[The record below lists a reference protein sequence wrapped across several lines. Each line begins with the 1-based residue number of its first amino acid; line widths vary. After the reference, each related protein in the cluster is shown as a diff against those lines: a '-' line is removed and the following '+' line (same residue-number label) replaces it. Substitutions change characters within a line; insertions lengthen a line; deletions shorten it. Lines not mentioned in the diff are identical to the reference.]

1 VRRCTGTETA
11 VRIRAPRRTHK
22 IDSHDAG
29 SFRAGALRA
38 RLLRLAFAGAALALL
53 AASLASA
60 RDLDTRERGL
70 LPKGTIG
77 VVVLDL
83 SLSIADEDYAA
94 VRSALRRLADDDVRI
109 GLVVFSDVAYEL
121 LPPGSPS
128 AELRPLLRFLKVPKE
143 FTAPPVNPWTSGFR
157 AGTRISSALELAQD
171 MLVRD
176 AIESPSILLVSD
188 LETAPE
194 DVPLLARTVESLRRS
209 DIKLEVAALGP
220 SSDAQT
226 LFSDFL
232 ADSPFVLPSEEQGD
246 TSGPTSEST
255 YGAPN
260 ALLFFGALLFAALA
274 LHERFGARLAL
285 PLVPR
290 QTRGPA

>member
-1 VRRCTGTETA
+1 M
-11 VRIRAPRRTHK
+11 HK
-22 IDSHDAG
+22 IDSHDAR
-29 SFRAGALRA
+29 SFTAGTLRA
-38 RLLRLAFAGAALALL
+38 RLLRLVFAGAAVALL

-70 LPKGTIG
+70 LPKGTTG

-94 VRSALRRLADDDVRI
+94 VRKALERLVEDDVRV

-121 LPPGSPS
+121 LPPGTPS
-128 AELRPLLRFLKVPKE
+128 AELRPLFRFLKVPPDE
-143 FTAPPVNPWTSGFR
+143 LTAPPVNPWTSGFR

-176 AIESPSILLVSD
+176 GIQNPSILLVSD

-194 DVPLLARTVESLRRS
+194 DVPPLARTVDGLRRS
-209 DIKLEVAALGP
+209 NIELEVAALGP

-226 LFSDFL
+226 IFGDFL
-232 ADSPFVLPSEEQGD
+232 ADSPFALPTEEEGEA
-246 TSGPTSEST
+246 SGPTSEST
-255 YGAPN
+255 YGTPN
-260 ALLFFGALLFAALA
+260 ALLFLGALLFAALA

-290 QTRGPA
+290 RTREPA

>member
-1 VRRCTGTETA
+1 
-11 VRIRAPRRTHK
+11 VRIRAPRRAHR

-29 SFRAGALRA
+29 SFRAGTLRA
-38 RLLRLAFAGAALALL
+38 RLLRLVFAGAALALL

-70 LPKGTIG
+70 LPKGTSG

-94 VRSALRRLADDDVRI
+94 VRLALRRLVEDDVRV

-121 LPPGSPS
+121 LPPGTPS
-128 AELRPLLRFLKVPKE
+128 EELRPLLRFLVVPE
-143 FTAPPVNPWTSGFR
+143 LGTPVNPWTSAFR
-157 AGTRISSALELAQD
+157 AGTRVSSALELAQD

-176 AIESPSILLVSD
+176 GIENPSILLVSD

-194 DVPLLARTVESLRRS
+194 DVPLLARTVDSLRRS
-209 DIKLEVAALGP
+209 EIELEVAALGP
-220 SSDAQT
+220 SSDAQQIFGG
-226 LFSDFL
+226 LI
-232 ADSPFVLPSEEQGD
+232 ADSPFVLPSDEEGAE
-246 TSGPTSEST
+246 ESRPATEAT
-255 YGAPN
+255 YGTPRS
-260 ALLFFGALLFAALA
+260 LLFLGALLFAALA
-274 LHERFGARLAL
+274 AHERFGARLAL

-290 QTRGPA
+290 RARRPA

>member
-1 VRRCTGTETA
+1 M
-11 VRIRAPRRTHK
+11 RIRAPRRAHK
-22 IDSHDAG
+22 ISSHDAR
-29 SFRAGALRA
+29 SFTAGTLRA
-38 RLLRLAFAGAALALL
+38 RLLRLVFAAAAVALL

-70 LPKGTIG
+70 LPKGTTG

-94 VRSALRRLADDDVRI
+94 VRKALERLVEDDVRI

-121 LPPGSPS
+121 LPPGTPS
-128 AELRPLLRFLKVPKE
+128 SELRPLFRFLKVPKE
-143 FTAPPVNPWTSGFR
+143 FIAPPVNPWTSGFR

-176 AIESPSILLVSD
+176 GIQNPSILLVSD

-194 DVPLLARTVESLRRS
+194 DVPLLARTVDALRRS
-209 DIKLEVAALGP
+209 NIELEVAALGP

-226 LFSDFL
+226 IFSDFL
-232 ADSPFVLPSEEQGD
+232 ADSPFALPSAEEGVA
-246 TSGPTSEST
+246 SGSTSEST
-255 YGAPN
+255 YGTPN
-260 ALLFFGALLFAALA
+260 ALLFLGALLFAALA

-290 QTRGPA
+290 QTREHA

>member
-1 VRRCTGTETA
+1 
-11 VRIRAPRRTHK
+11 VRIKAPRRASR
-22 IDSHDAG
+22 ISSHDAR
-29 SFRAGALRA
+29 SFTAGTLRA
-38 RLLRLAFAGAALALL
+38 RLLRLVFAGAAVALL

-70 LPKGTIG
+70 LPKGTTG

-83 SLSIADEDYAA
+83 SLSIADEDYDT
-94 VRSALRRLADDDVRI
+94 VRSALEGIAKDDVRI

-128 AELRPLLRFLKVPKE
+128 SELRPLFRFLHVPKE

-176 AIESPSILLVSD
+176 GIQNPSILLVSD

-194 DVPLLARTVESLRRS
+194 DVPLLARTVDGLRRS
-209 DIKLEVAALGP
+209 NIELEVAALGP

-226 LFSDFL
+226 LFSEFL
-232 ADSPFVLPSEEQGD
+232 ADSPFALPSEEGD
-246 TSGPTSEST
+246 EVSGPTTEST
-255 YGAPN
+255 YGTPN
-260 ALLFFGALLFAALA
+260 TLLVLGALLFAALA

-290 QTRGPA
+290 RTREPA

>member
-1 VRRCTGTETA
+1 M
-11 VRIRAPRRTHK
+11 HK
-22 IDSHDAG
+22 ISSHDAR
-29 SFRAGALRA
+29 SFTAGTLRA
-38 RLLRLAFAGAALALL
+38 RLLRLVFAAAAVALL

-70 LPKGTIG
+70 LPKGTTG

-94 VRSALRRLADDDVRI
+94 VRKALERIVEDDVRV

-121 LPPGSPS
+121 LPPGTPS
-128 AELRPLLRFLKVPKE
+128 AELRPLFRFLKVPPDE
-143 FTAPPVNPWTSGFR
+143 LTAPPVNPWTSGFR

-176 AIESPSILLVSD
+176 GIQNPSILLVSD

-194 DVPLLARTVESLRRS
+194 DVPLLARTVDGLRRTN
-209 DIKLEVAALGP
+209 IEFEVAALGP

-226 LFSDFL
+226 LFSEFL
-232 ADSPFVLPSEEQGD
+232 ADSPFALPSEEEEA
-246 TSGPTSEST
+246 SGPTSEST
-255 YGAPN
+255 YGTPN
-260 ALLFFGALLFAALA
+260 ALLVLGALLFAALA

-290 QTRGPA
+290 QTRGAA

>member
-1 VRRCTGTETA
+1 
-11 VRIRAPRRTHK
+11 VRIRAPRRAHR
-22 IDSHDAG
+22 ISSHDAR
-29 SFRAGALRA
+29 SFTAGTWRA
-38 RLLRLAFAGAALALL
+38 RLLRLVFAAAAVALL
-53 AASLASA
+53 AASFASA

-70 LPKGTIG
+70 LPKGTTG

-83 SLSIADEDYAA
+83 SLSIADEDYDA
-94 VRSALRRLADDDVRI
+94 VRAALERLAADDVRI

-128 AELRPLLRFLKVPKE
+128 SELRPLFRFLQVPKE

-176 AIESPSILLVSD
+176 GVQNPSILLVSD

-194 DVPLLARTVESLRRS
+194 DVPLLARTVDGLRRS
-209 DIKLEVAALGP
+209 NIELEVAALGP

-226 LFSDFL
+226 LFSEFL
-232 ADSPFVLPSEEQGD
+232 ADSPFALPSDEGGE
-246 TSGPTSEST
+246 TSGPTTEST
-255 YGAPN
+255 YGTPN
-260 ALLFFGALLFAALA
+260 ALLVLGALLFAALA

-290 QTRGPA
+290 QSRRPA

>member
-1 VRRCTGTETA
+1 
-11 VRIRAPRRTHK
+11 VRIRAPRRAHK
-22 IDSHDAG
+22 ISSHDAR
-29 SFRAGALRA
+29 SFTAGTLRA
-38 RLLRLAFAGAALALL
+38 HLLRLVFAGAAVALL
-53 AASLASA
+53 AASFASA

-70 LPKGTIG
+70 LPKGTTG

-94 VRSALRRLADDDVRI
+94 VRSALQRLVKDEVRI

-128 AELRPLLRFLKVPKE
+128 SELLPLFRFLKVPKQ

-176 AIESPSILLVSD
+176 GIQNPSILLVSD

-194 DVPLLARTVESLRRS
+194 DVPPLARTVDGLRRS
-209 DIKLEVAALGP
+209 NIEFEVAALGP

-226 LFSDFL
+226 LFSEFL
-232 ADSPFVLPSEEQGD
+232 ADSPFALPTEEEAD

-255 YGAPN
+255 YGTPN
-260 ALLFFGALLFAALA
+260 ALLFLGALLFAALA

-290 QTRGPA
+290 RTREPA

>member
-1 VRRCTGTETA
+1 M
-11 VRIRAPRRTHK
+11 RIRAPRRAHR
-22 IDSHDAG
+22 ISSHDAR
-29 SFRAGALRA
+29 SFTAGTLRA
-38 RLLRLAFAGAALALL
+38 RLLPLVFAAAAVALL

-70 LPKGTIG
+70 LPKGTTG

-94 VRSALRRLADDDVRI
+94 VRSALRRIADDDVRI

-128 AELRPLLRFLKVPKE
+128 AELRPLFRFLEVPKE
-143 FTAPPVNPWTSGFR
+143 LTAPPVNPWTSGFR
-157 AGTRISSALELAQD
+157 AGTRISSALELAQE

-176 AIESPSILLVSD
+176 GIENPSILLVSD

-194 DVPLLARTVESLRRS
+194 DVPPLARTVEALRRS
-209 DIKLEVAALGP
+209 EIELEVAALGP

-226 LFSDFL
+226 LFSEFL
-232 ADSPFVLPSEEQGD
+232 ADTPFALPSEEEAEA
-246 TSGPTSEST
+246 SGPTSEST
-255 YGAPN
+255 YGTPR
-260 ALLFFGALLFAALA
+260 ALLFLGALLFAALA
-274 LHERFGARLAL
+274 VHERFGARLAL

>member
-1 VRRCTGTETA
+1 M
-11 VRIRAPRRTHK
+11 HK
-22 IDSHDAG
+22 ISSHDAR
-29 SFRAGALRA
+29 SFTAGTLRA
-38 RLLRLAFAGAALALL
+38 RLLRLVFAAAAVALL

-70 LPKGTIG
+70 LPNGTTG

-94 VRSALRRLADDDVRI
+94 VRKALERIVEDDVRV

-121 LPPGSPS
+121 LPPGTPS
-128 AELRPLLRFLKVPKE
+128 AELRPLFRFLKVPPDE
-143 FTAPPVNPWTSGFR
+143 LTAPPVNPWTSGFR

-176 AIESPSILLVSD
+176 GIQNPSILLVSD

-194 DVPLLARTVESLRRS
+194 DVPLLARTVDGLRRTN
-209 DIKLEVAALGP
+209 IEFEVAALGP

-226 LFSDFL
+226 LFSEFL
-232 ADSPFVLPSEEQGD
+232 ADSPFALPSEEEEA
-246 TSGPTSEST
+246 SGPTSEST
-255 YGAPN
+255 YGTPN
-260 ALLFFGALLFAALA
+260 ALLLLGALLFAALA

>member
-1 VRRCTGTETA
+1 VRL
-11 VRIRAPRRTHK
+11 RAPRRAHR
-22 IDSHDAG
+22 IDSHDAR
-29 SFRAGALRA
+29 SFWAGTLRA
-38 RLLRLAFAGAALALL
+38 RLLRLVFAAAAVALL

-70 LPKGTIG
+70 LPKGTTG

-94 VRSALRRLADDDVRI
+94 VRAALRRIADDDVRI

-128 AELRPLLRFLKVPKE
+128 SELRPLFRFLQLPKEE
-143 FTAPPVNPWTSGFR
+143 FTAPPVNPWTTGFR

-176 AIESPSILLVSD
+176 GIQNPSILLVSD

-194 DVPLLARTVESLRRS
+194 DVPLLARTVDGLRRS
-209 DIKLEVAALGP
+209 NIEFEVAALGP

-226 LFSDFL
+226 LFSEFL
-232 ADSPFVLPSEEQGD
+232 ADSPFALPSEGEEEATG
-246 TSGPTSEST
+246 STSEST
-255 YGAPN
+255 YGTPN
-260 ALLFFGALLFAALA
+260 ALLLLGALLFAALA

-290 QTRGPA
+290 QTRESG

>member
-1 VRRCTGTETA
+1 
-11 VRIRAPRRTHK
+11 VRIRAPRRAHK
-22 IDSHDAG
+22 IDSHDAR
-29 SFRAGALRA
+29 SFTAGTLRA
-38 RLLRLAFAGAALALL
+38 RLLPLVFAAAAVALL

-70 LPKGTIG
+70 LPKGTSG

-94 VRSALRRLADDDVRI
+94 VRAALEQLVRDDVRI

-128 AELRPLLRFLKVPKE
+128 AELLPLFRFLKVPE
-143 FTAPPVNPWTSGFR
+143 GFEIPVNPWTSAFR
-157 AGTRISSALELAQD
+157 AGTRISSALELAQE

-176 AIESPSILLVSD
+176 GIENPSILLVSD

-194 DVPLLARTVESLRRS
+194 DVPLLARTVDGLRRGE
-209 DIKLEVAALGP
+209 IEFEVAALGP

-232 ADSPFVLPSEEQGD
+232 ADSPFALPADGEEEA
-246 TSGPTSEST
+246 TGPTSEST
-255 YGAPN
+255 YGIPRG
-260 ALLFFGALLFAALA
+260 LLFLGALLFAALA

>member
-1 VRRCTGTETA
+1 MH
-11 VRIRAPRRTHK
+11 RIS
-22 IDSHDAG
+22 SHDAR
-29 SFRAGALRA
+29 SFTAGTWRA
-38 RLLRLAFAGAALALL
+38 RLLRLVFAGAAVALL

-70 LPKGTIG
+70 LPKGTTG

-94 VRSALRRLADDDVRI
+94 VRAALERLVEDDVRI

-128 AELRPLLRFLKVPKE
+128 AELRPLFRFLQVPKDVV
-143 FTAPPVNPWTSGFR
+143 APPVNPWTTGFR

-176 AIESPSILLVSD
+176 GVQNPSILLVSD

-194 DVPLLARTVESLRRS
+194 DVPLLARTVDGLRRS
-209 DIKLEVAALGP
+209 NIELEVAALGP

-226 LFSDFL
+226 LFSEFL
-232 ADSPFVLPSEEQGD
+232 ADSPFALPSEEED
-246 TSGPTSEST
+246 AASGPTTEST
-255 YGAPN
+255 YGTPN
-260 ALLFFGALLFAALA
+260 VLLLLGALLFAALA

-290 QTRGPA
+290 QTREPA

>member
-1 VRRCTGTETA
+1 M
-11 VRIRAPRRTHK
+11 RIRAPRRAHR
-22 IDSHDAG
+22 IDSHDAR
-29 SFRAGALRA
+29 SFKAGTLRA
-38 RLLRLAFAGAALALL
+38 RLLRLVFAGAAVALL
-53 AASLASA
+53 AASFASA

-70 LPKGTIG
+70 LPKGTSG

-94 VRSALRRLADDDVRI
+94 VRLALQRLVEDDVRI

-128 AELRPLLRFLKVPKE
+128 AELRPLFRFLKVPKE
-143 FTAPPVNPWTSGFR
+143 FMASPVNPWTSGFR

-176 AIESPSILLVSD
+176 GIENPSILLVSD

-194 DVPLLARTVESLRRS
+194 DVPQLTRTVDDLRRS
-209 DIKLEVAALGP
+209 NIEFEVAALGP

-226 LFSDFL
+226 IFSDFL
-232 ADSPFVLPSEEQGD
+232 ADSPFVLPSEEEAEA
-246 TSGPTSEST
+246 SGPTTEST
-255 YGAPN
+255 YGTPRP
-260 ALLFFGALLFAALA
+260 LLVLGALLFAALA

-290 QTRGPA
+290 PGRRSA

>member
-1 VRRCTGTETA
+1 

-22 IDSHDAG
+22 IDSHDAR
-29 SFRAGALRA
+29 SFTAGTLRA
-38 RLLRLAFAGAALALL
+38 RLLRLVFAGAAVALL

-70 LPKGTIG
+70 LPKGTTG

-94 VRSALRRLADDDVRI
+94 VRKALEGLVEDDVRI

-121 LPPGSPS
+121 LPPGTPS
-128 AELRPLLRFLKVPKE
+128 SELRPLFRFLKVPPDAL
-143 FTAPPVNPWTSGFR
+143 TAPPVNPWTSGFR

-176 AIESPSILLVSD
+176 GIQNPSILLVSD

-194 DVPLLARTVESLRRS
+194 DVPQLAQTVDGLRRS
-209 DIKLEVAALGP
+209 NIEFEVAALGP

-232 ADSPFVLPSEEQGD
+232 ADSPFALPSEEEAE

-255 YGAPN
+255 YGTPN
-260 ALLFFGALLFAALA
+260 ALLFLGALLFAALA
-274 LHERFGARLAL
+274 LHERFGAKLAL

-290 QTRGPA
+290 QPRRSA